1 MCGRIIQASPPDLL
15 ALRIVSGIED
25 RDNRV
30 PAGTNS
36 PPRYNGAPSQ
46 QHWVI
51 RRNCQT
57 GECSLELLQWGLIP
71 NWCKDPEGYR
81 NGAALCRW
89 TGWHCVPAPR
99 RREKER

>member
-1 MCGRIIQASPPDLL
+1 MTGT
-15 ALRIVSGIED
+15 IVSRQARIT
-25 RDNRV
+25 
-30 PAGTNS
+30 PALQRRS
-36 PPRYNGAPSQ
+36 EP

-99 RREKER
+99 RPRKGAIGAHSSLTIALCL